1 MNEIK
6 NLEITLSKEQREAVW
21 RFNECAAD
29 GQEHDV
35 SPELISELESLGLI
49 TNKGNNFYEQTDLM
63 KMFEVSNRLVEIIDQ
78 NCWKDEDGNSIKFF
92 DMKDN

>member
-1 MNEIK
+1 MNWIK
-6 NLEITLSKEQREAVW
+6 DLEINLSKEQREAAS

-35 SPELISELESLGLI
+35 SPELISELENLGLI
-49 TNKGNNFYEQTDLM
+49 INKGNNFYEQTDLM
-63 KMFEVSNRLVEIIDQ
+63 KEFEESNRLVKIIDQ